1 MIAIRNIKDEPVIIL
16 FERNKLACT
25 PNRVYYALSAIIDSQ
40 TAYNLS
46 KIQHIDNE
54 CNEQYQWEDSE
65 SLDKRDIDNQFQTE
79 DEYTVLL
86 STLPIR

>member
-1 MIAIRNIKDEPVIIL
+1 MAAFSLIAVWNIKDEPVIIL

-46 KIQHIDNE
+46 KIHHIDNE
-54 CNEQYQWEDSE
+54 CNEQYQWENSE
-65 SLDKRDIDNQFQTE
+65 SLDKRDINNQIPSE
-79 DEYTVLL
+79 D
-86 STLPIR
+86 